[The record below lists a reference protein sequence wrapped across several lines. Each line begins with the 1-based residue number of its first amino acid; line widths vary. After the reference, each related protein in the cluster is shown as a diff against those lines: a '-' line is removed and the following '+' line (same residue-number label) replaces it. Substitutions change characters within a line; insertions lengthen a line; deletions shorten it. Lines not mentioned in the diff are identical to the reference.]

1 MIQNIKN
8 VKFLSDKY
16 KVTVVEK
23 TKESADVRIALLA
36 DGTTNNI
43 KLPPEIYAEFD
54 GLGMGTKT
62 VKTYYANVEFERG
75 ATVEAEMPGDTER
88 LTVKPNMYKYCV
100 KFEDGKAIITTEDSM
115 NFYLEPN
122 GDIFGGIHIFCNK
135 QRCAIYRA

>member
-1 MIQNIKN
+1 MR
-8 VKFLSDKY
+8 Y
-16 KVTVVEK
+16 P
-23 TKESADVRIALLA
+23 LA

-43 KLPPEIYAEFD
+43 KLLPEIFAEFD
-54 GLGMGTKT
+54 GLRMGKKT

-88 LTVKPNMYKYCV
+88 LMVKPNMYKDCV

>member
-1 MIQNIKN
+1 MR
-8 VKFLSDKY
+8 Y
-16 KVTVVEK
+16 P
-23 TKESADVRIALLA
+23 LA
-36 DGTTNNI
+36 DGTTHNI
-43 KLPPEIYAEFD
+43 KLLPEIFAEFD

-135 QRCAIYRA
+135 QRCALYRT